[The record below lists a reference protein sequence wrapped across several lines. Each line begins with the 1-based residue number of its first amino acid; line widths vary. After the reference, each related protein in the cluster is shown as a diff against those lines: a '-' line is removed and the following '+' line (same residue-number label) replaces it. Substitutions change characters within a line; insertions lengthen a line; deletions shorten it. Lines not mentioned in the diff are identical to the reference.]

1 MILIIKLTTRTQ
13 ENLVVGQG
21 VEYFQKISN
30 ANFFLLI
37 KFTLGPQENLLVEEG
52 VEYFLTFSN
61 SKDFNNRINHE
72 TMKKPCGGDGIFSPR
87 DHKIQKR
94 FSNPIWKC
102 RFYMNLL
109 RKLTMRPRDFLL
121 VEVGAQKYLKLT
133 TKPNDFLC
141 GDDESRINI

>member
-109 RKLTMRPRDFLL
+109 RKFTKRPQDSKKIF
-121 VEVGAQKYLKLT
+121 KYNRK
-133 TKPNDFLC
+133 
-141 GDDESRINI
+141 R